1 MQDEKM
7 IYYIYETGALGIG
20 GNRASFLI
28 FGVHAI
34 GVHTLLYTVIYIVIY
49 IIYEYSEILLNTHS
63 KNCELFCR

>member
-34 GVHTLLYTVIYIVIY
+34 GVHTLLYTLLYT
-49 IIYEYSEILLNTHS
+49 SFMNILRS
-63 KNCELFCR
+63 Y